1 MLRKAK
7 VCALDHLLLE
17 RFGGKVGRGRA
28 VELSRGCDSS
38 RCLESPFT
46 PVLTYC
52 NDTVEMVNPQPK
64 RGIMK
69 IQTSVCSRR
78 PCC

>member
-28 VELSRGCDSS
+28 VELSRSCDSS
-38 RCLESPFT
+38 KCLESLFT
-46 PVLTYC
+46 PVLRYC
-52 NDTVEMVNPQPK
+52 K
-64 RGIMK
+64 GH
-69 IQTSVCSRR
+69 S
-78 PCC
+78 